1 MRAPLSWLR
10 EYVDLP
16 ADLTAADLAHR
27 LTALGLKLEA
37 LEAPGSDISGPIVVG
52 RVLSIDDEPQKNGK
66 VIRWCRVDVGPEH
79 NDEEGGRG
87 IVCGAHNFAEGD
99 LVVVS
104 LPGSVLPTHANHV
117 RSRCARTSSIFTRA
131 WPSSMVPTYSAIRS
145 TSCAR
150 WGGVIS
156 ETLSPA

>member
-16 ADLTAADLAHR
+16 ADVTPADMAAR

-37 LEAPGSDISGPIVVG
+37 LEAVGSDIEGPLVVG
-52 RVLSIDDEPQKNGK
+52 RVLTFDDEPQKNGK

-79 NDEEGGRG
+79 NDQDGGRG
-87 IVCGAHNFAEGD
+87 IVCGADNFAEGD

-104 LPGSVLPTHANHV
+104 LPSSVLPGPFPIAARKTYGHV
-117 RSRCARTSSIFTRA
+117 SDGMICSTRELG
-131 WPSSMVPTYSAIRS
+131 IGEDH
-145 TSCAR
+145 
-150 WGGVIS
+150 GGILVLDPRL
-156 ETLSPA
+156 EPDV